1 KSCDDRSQQINRNK
15 KYKNIYNRF
24 KPAQHRGNRQ
34 QSKKKSFADAV
45 KGKNQSRPG
54 NNNGNNRTPNPNLQN
69 GTTSGGS
76 MHDNQLVDSQLHQ
89 VRQMMTELQ
98 SMFKGLQAEVT
109 ALNRKVDDRIKN
121 KSVSHSPVFK
131 NLSSPNLID
140 GGDDEEKQEMDYD
153 PSTHDNEAVC
163 YNELAT
169 TNLKSLT
176 SDKQQ
181 YLLNMLENQNI
192 HICGISET
200 WRTQHESNLLYKN
213 DNRYQAFFSA
223 PPGDQAKG
231 SSTGIIVSADYA
243 RFIQDHKGF
252 KGRVMK
258 VDFFMRGNQ
267 KLRVIQIYGYSGHNK
282 KDITELW
289 DHVIKLIKDAQQ
301 QHYKL
306 IIMGDFNINYHKF
319 LLSQRKPN
327 YKPSYKQKLLHFLTY
342 SDNLV
347 DTIPL
352 YHDVTNDNPYNTHK
366 NNSGHHTRID
376 YIWISQDLVNDTYAS
391 DQFNPQYST
400 DHMVVYVEFWTNNY
414 FKLPS
419 HAKQR
424 QRNRQK
430 MIYMYDD
437 MSQDDWLEFS
447 QHTKHLC
454 EFRHLF
460 EDEVDDVYDLNRLWD
475 DTQHS
480 IKEAAN
486 TYIKYRQTT
495 SKKDGHPLRFSL
507 LYRNIRFLQKLV
519 IRLTNKKF
527 LHNELRT
534 KLQDD
539 WFCIKAKLFEI
550 TGTYESEINLDGFLT
565 NINLAANR
573 KQIKTLCRSLM
584 ALFSTKMQEYNEEQM
599 KNFISKRCEDFI
611 DNKKAM
617 INSIAEREIR
627 TIVLDRIVHESFAGT
642 TLVTDPVQI
651 RKLTNNHF
659 QLCPGAV
666 NQNKPIPDQWKNQ
679 YNPLPHID
687 QDIYNNIM
695 DPPSWD
701 EWVQSPIQILNDVI
715 QDAKKEKKDLWILS
729 QDLSK
734 AYDHVNIHILR
745 KAMVRLRIP
754 ENFIELVLSLF
765 TNRKNSAS
773 YKDNIYDLQSNI
785 INQHISLMAYM
796 DDTQWLSES
805 KDNLEKILEIADDF
819 YNFTDIQI
827 NKQKSELLLRIQNP
841 NFKYNDDIQL
851 HFGNQQIAIKPVHPS
866 QSVRIL
872 GVWFNMNCS

>member
-1 KSCDDRSQQINRNK
+1 MN
-15 KYKNIYNRF
+15 
-24 KPAQHRGNRQ
+24 
-34 QSKKKSFADAV
+34 V
-45 KGKNQSRPG
+45 
-54 NNNGNNRTPNPNLQN
+54 NNNINNSTPPPNVSTFSTN
-69 GTTSGGS
+69 TSS
-76 MHDNQLVDSQLHQ
+76 L
-89 VRQMMTELQ
+89 
-98 SMFKGLQAEVT
+98 
-109 ALNRKVDDRIKN
+109 KV
-121 KSVSHSPVFK
+121 
-131 NLSSPNLID
+131 
-140 GGDDEEKQEMDYD
+140 
-153 PSTHDNEAVC
+153 
-163 YNELAT
+163 AT

-701 EWVQSPIQILNDVI
+701 EWVQSV
-715 QDAKKEKKDLWILS
+715 
-729 QDLSK
+729 
-734 AYDHVNIHILR
+734 
-745 KAMVRLRIP
+745 
-754 ENFIELVLSLF
+754 
-765 TNRKNSAS
+765 
-773 YKDNIYDLQSNI
+773 
-785 INQHISLMAYM
+785 
-796 DDTQWLSES
+796 
-805 KDNLEKILEIADDF
+805 
-819 YNFTDIQI
+819 
-827 NKQKSELLLRIQNP
+827 SELP
-841 NFKYNDDIQL
+841 NGKATGPSGISNEMIKHLSDKMQQVLFKIVCACFKLQE
-851 HFGNQQIAIKPVHPS
+851 IPS
-866 QSVRIL
+866 A
-872 GVWFNMNCS
+872 